1 MFRDLIENLD
11 DDANEPDVFL
21 DVPFVPSNDQVIEAM
36 LQLAGAGPRDLL
48 YDLGSGDG
56 RIVIAAARKHRTPGI
71 GIELDPLRIADA
83 MEQAGHAGVECLVD
97 FVEENIF
104 TADFSPASIV
114 TLYLMDSINL
124 QLRPRLLRELRPGA
138 RIVSHA
144 FDMGDWTADERLTV
158 GGIKIYK
165 WIVPARVAGTWEWE
179 SLDGTPC
186 RIELQQHYQMVSGRV
201 WLSGRPALL
210 NSATLSA
217 GMLELSIQADPESP
231 LMAATLHFDHDGLLS
246 VEEAA

>member
-21 DVPFVPSNDQVIEAM
+21 DVPFVPSNDRVIRTM
-36 LQLAGAGPRDLL
+36 LELAGAGPRDVL

-56 RIVIAAARKHRTPGI
+56 RVVIAAARQYRTRGI

-83 MEQAGHAGVECLVD
+83 MEQAGHAGVEYLVD

-104 TADFSPASIV
+104 TADVSPASIV

-124 QLRPRLLRELRPGA
+124 QLRPRLLRELRPGT

-144 FDMGDWTADERLTV
+144 FDMGDWIADERQTV
-158 GGIKIYK
+158 DNIKIYK

-179 SLDGTPC
+179 SLDGTSC
-186 RIELQQHYQMVSGRV
+186 RIELQQHYQTVSGRV
-201 WLSGRPALL
+201 WLSDKPALL

-217 GMLELSIQADPESP
+217 GLLELSIQADHDAPA
-231 LMAATLHFDHDGLLS
+231 MQATLHFDHDELLS
-246 VEEAA
+246 IEETP

>member
-1 MFRDLIENLD
+1 MFKDLIEHLD

-21 DVPFVPSNDQVIEAM
+21 DIPFVPSNDRVIRTM
-36 LQLAGAGPRDLL
+36 LELAGAGPRDVL

-56 RIVIAAARKHRTPGI
+56 RIVIAAAKQYRTRGI

-83 MEQAGHAGVECLVD
+83 MEQAGHASVEYLVD

-104 TADFSPASIV
+104 TADVSPASIV

-124 QLRPRLLRELRPGA
+124 QLRPRLLRELRPGT

-144 FDMGDWTADERLTV
+144 FDMGDWIADERLTV
-158 GGIKIYK
+158 DNIKIYK
-165 WIVPARVAGTWEWE
+165 WVVPARVAGTWEWE

-186 RIELQQHYQMVSGRV
+186 RIELQQHFQTVSGRA
-201 WLSGRPALL
+201 WLSDKPALL
-210 NSATLSA
+210 NDATLSA
-217 GMLELSIQADPESP
+217 GVLELSIQADHDAP
-231 LMAATLHFDHDGLLS
+231 LMQATLYFGHDELLS
-246 VEEAA
+246 VEETP

>member
-21 DVPFVPSNDQVIEAM
+21 DVPFVPSNDQVIETM

-56 RIVIAAARKHRTPGI
+56 RIVIAAAKQRRTRGI

-83 MEQAGHAGVECLVD
+83 MEQAGHAGVEYLVD
-97 FVEENIF
+97 FVEDNIF
-104 TADFSPASIV
+104 TADVSAANIV

-124 QLRPRLLRELRPGA
+124 QLRPRLLRELRPGT

-144 FDMGDWTADERLTV
+144 FDMGDWIADERLTV
-158 GGIKIYK
+158 DNIKIYK

-179 SLDGTPC
+179 SLDGTLC
-186 RIELQQHYQMVSGRV
+186 RIELQQCFQTVSGRV

-231 LMAATLHFDHDGLLS
+231 LMAATLHFDHDELLS

>member
-21 DVPFVPSNDQVIEAM
+21 DVPFVPSNDRVIRTM
-36 LQLAGAGPRDLL
+36 LELAGAGSRDVL

-56 RIVIAAARKHRTPGI
+56 RVVIAAARQYRTRGI

-83 MEQAGHAGVECLVD
+83 MEQAGHAGVEYLVD

-104 TADFSPASIV
+104 TADVRPASIV

-124 QLRPRLLRELRPGA
+124 QLRPRLLRELRPGT

-144 FDMGDWTADERLTV
+144 FDMGDWIADEQLTV
-158 GGIKIYK
+158 DGIKIYK
-165 WIVPARVAGTWEWE
+165 WVVPARVAGTWEWE
-179 SLDGTPC
+179 SLDGTHC
-186 RIELQQHYQMVSGRV
+186 RIELQQRFQAVSGRA
-201 WLSGRPALL
+201 WLSDKPALL
-210 NSATLSA
+210 SNATLSA
-217 GMLELSIQADPESP
+217 GMLELSIQADHDAPV
-231 LMAATLHFDHDGLLS
+231 MQVTLYFDHNELLS
-246 VEEAA
+246 IEETP